1 MSGIDLHIHT
11 TASDGSE
18 SPERVVELAREQG
31 LPIIAITDHDTMS
44 GVSSAQEA
52 GARLG
57 VEVIGG
63 IEIST
68 DYRDEDVHLLG
79 YFLDPES
86 EELGPVLDWNVNSR
100 ERRNERIVAALAEA
114 GCPISIESLRAAH
127 PGTVIGRPHIAE
139 VLVGCG
145 WAESIA
151 DAFRRLLGK
160 GCPYYRKRPH
170 MPLREAAEV
179 ILRAG
184 GVPVLAHPLQ
194 YGYPPTEL
202 EEFIAYGAR
211 CGARGLEVYY
221 TGYTPEQRE
230 RLMDLGRKYGL
241 IFTGGSDYHGER
253 KPHIQLGT
261 GTGDLRVPESC
272 AADLKNVWQGG
283 H

>member
-1 MSGIDLHIHT
+1 MSWIDLHIHT
-11 TASDGSE
+11 TASDGSQT
-18 SPERVVELAREQG
+18 PDRIVELAREQG

-44 GVSSAQEA
+44 GVAQAQAA
-52 GARLG
+52 GAKLG

-68 DYRDEDVHLLG
+68 DYRGEDVHLLG
-79 YFLDPES
+79 YFLNPES
-86 EELGPVLDWNVNSR
+86 EALRPVLDWNVSSR
-100 ERRNERIVAALAEA
+100 EKRNEIIVSALAED
-114 GCPISIESLRAAH
+114 GCPISIDSLRAAY

-139 VLVGCG
+139 VLVTCG
-145 WAESIA
+145 WAESIS
-151 DAFRRLLGK
+151 DAFRRFLGK
-160 GCPYYRKRPH
+160 GCPYYRDRPR
-170 MPLREAAEV
+170 MPFREAAEV

-194 YGYPPTEL
+194 YGYSSEEL
-202 EEFIAYGAR
+202 EEFIADGAR
-211 CGARGLEVYY
+211 CGAKGLEVYY

-230 RLMDLGRKYGL
+230 RLMNLGRKYGL
-241 IFTGGSDYHGER
+241 IFTGGSDYHGDR

-261 GTGDLRVPESC
+261 GTGDLRVPETC